1 MENIKD
7 KPKVFYSKE
16 LSSKDLLEISQLV
29 SKNLSGKIGIK
40 INTKKNIKE
49 KNINPEFY
57 RPLIN
62 YLQGTVIDSNSLLP
76 SEENNFK
83 DFSKYFNTE
92 ILDKNTPDEEIEILE
107 GKKLKK
113 IYVGQNLKK
122 YDSFIII
129 SNYSN
134 YCDKNELGVGA
145 LFQLSFELSSKKG
158 KTLLLTGGK
167 TDDFNDIKN
176 NKCDS
181 KIFQESSAEAANS
194 IFNYIKKNAIFI
206 NLLPETGILAS
217 VDPVSVDKACND
229 LINDADKESDY
240 NNKYLIECCE
250 KLGIGKK
257 DYELIYINK

>member
-113 IYVGQNLKK
+113 IYVGQNL
-122 YDSFIII
+122 I
-129 SNYSN
+129 
-134 YCDKNELGVGA
+134 
-145 LFQLSFELSSKKG
+145 SSKKG

-217 VDPVSVDKACND
+217 VDPVAVDKACND

-257 DYELIYINK
+257 DYELIYINQ

>member
-92 ILDKNTPDEEIEILE
+92 ILDKN
-107 GKKLKK
+107 
-113 IYVGQNLKK
+113 
-122 YDSFIII
+122 
-129 SNYSN
+129 
-134 YCDKNELGVGA
+134 
-145 LFQLSFELSSKKG
+145 
-158 KTLLLTGGK
+158 
-167 TDDFNDIKN
+167 
-176 NKCDS
+176 
-181 KIFQESSAEAANS
+181 
-194 IFNYIKKNAIFI
+194 
-206 NLLPETGILAS
+206 
-217 VDPVSVDKACND
+217 
-229 LINDADKESDY
+229 
-240 NNKYLIECCE
+240 
-250 KLGIGKK
+250 
-257 DYELIYINK
+257 